1 MEDSIHKAWKEKI
14 FEINYF
20 GYKKKLLYTIIL
32 MSFHQSSMDPPPF
45 TIILVEYK

>member
-14 FEINYF
+14 FKINYF
-20 GYKKKLLYTIIL
+20 GYKKIVVYYNIDVLSPKLYG
-32 MSFHQSSMDPPPF
+32 SPPF